1 MKISAGFWDSSAL
14 VPLCVNQTASNS
26 FRKLWRQSSRVVV
39 WWGATVEIQ
48 SALSRLNK
56 QNHINAKG
64 LQFALNRL
72 KAMRGQWREVLASEK
87 LRDIAEGLPQTY
99 GLRALDSFQL
109 AAALVWCKEKPKGRL
124 FISDDIKLK
133 EVAVKA
139 GFEVK
144 P

>member
-1 MKISAGFWDSSAL
+1 M
-14 VPLCVNQTASNS
+14 
-26 FRKLWRQSSRVVV
+26 WRQSIRVVV

-48 SALSRLNK
+48 SALCRLNQ

-64 LQFALNRL
+64 LQLSLNRL

-87 LRDIAEGLPQTY
+87 VREIAEDLPQMY
-99 GLRALDSFQL
+99 GLRVLDSFQL

-133 EVAVKA
+133 EAA
-139 GFEVK
+139 ERGGFEVK